1 MVALVPAKTSWVVDN
16 HLFLHGREQ
25 TNKQTN
31 KKNKQNNNNNMLLL
45 LLLLCV
51 AAADVVDD
59 EKNFLQ
65 IPKLD

>member
-1 MVALVPAKTSWVVDN
+1 M
-16 HLFLHGREQ
+16 LF
-25 TNKQTN
+25 
-31 KKNKQNNNNNMLLL
+31 L

-65 IPKLD
+65 IPQLD

>member
-1 MVALVPAKTSWVVDN
+1 MVALVPAKTS
-16 HLFLHGREQ
+16 LGGRQ
-25 TNKQTN
+25 PPVSAWTRTDKQTN

-51 AAADVVDD
+51 AAADVDD